1 MPPSD
6 KGLIWQK
13 HARSVLATFKGA
25 VALAEQTGED
35 FEKLQKNVTSKGGTT
50 HEAVEAF
57 RRHRVAEAISEG
69 VCACVRR
76 SQEMERQYQ

>member
-1 MPPSD
+1 MAE
-6 KGLIWQK
+6 
-13 HARSVLATFKGA
+13 ARALSLATFKGA

-35 FEKLQKNVTSKGGTT
+35 FEKLQKCNVKGGTT

-69 VCACVRR
+69 VCACVCR

>member
-1 MPPSD
+1 
-6 KGLIWQK
+6 
-13 HARSVLATFKGA
+13 
-25 VALAEQTGED
+25 
-35 FEKLQKNVTSKGGTT
+35 

-69 VCACVRR
+69 VCACVCR